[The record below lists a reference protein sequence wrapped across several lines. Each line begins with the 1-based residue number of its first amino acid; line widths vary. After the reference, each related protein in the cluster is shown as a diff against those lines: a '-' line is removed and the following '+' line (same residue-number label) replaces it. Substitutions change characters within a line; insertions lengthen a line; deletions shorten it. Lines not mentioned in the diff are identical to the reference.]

1 MILKHKT
8 PTDRSVVRNYKT
20 IEAPR
25 KGFGTAV
32 SMERRSET
40 LAAPTAV
47 ADAAGK
53 LDMPAFLQHNS
64 RFPDSYGDDT

>member
-1 MILKHKT
+1 M
-8 PTDRSVVRNYKT
+8 
-20 IEAPR
+20 IEATR
-25 KGFGTAV
+25 KGTGTAP
-32 SMERRSET
+32 SMGRRGET

-64 RFPDSYGDDT
+64 RFPHSYGDDT